1 MGNSQCICGR
11 ELVLSNTGHQRQLS
25 FPQQRG
31 WPHHDSISSSAAVPA
46 NRSIS
51 PSVPWPH
58 KRFRPE
64 ARLGNLSTTR
74 CSSGPHTWLAQQA
87 QQMSNKCVYR
97 FRGAPAVADGES
109 SFLGVWHRCIR
120 FFTKEPTIL
129 ILAPRPRKPTPP
141 AVGAQSL
148 NHWIAR
154 MDHPPA
160 DLGAEN
166 QSIFFSKTEGV
177 LEGRKQPCTLC
188 RGRDPEDCRNPSYD
202 TEIRISKG
210 IAKKTADNPSIL

>member
-1 MGNSQCICGR
+1 MDQS
-11 ELVLSNTGHQRQLS
+11 L
-25 FPQQRG
+25 
-31 WPHHDSISSSAAVPA
+31 
-46 NRSIS
+46 
-51 PSVPWPH
+51 
-58 KRFRPE
+58 RFRPE

-97 FRGAPAVADGES
+97 FRGAPAVADLKSLLPRGCQSVNKEGNCKTCCSSPTPGES
-109 SFLGVWHRCIR
+109 SFLGVWHRCIQ

-129 ILAPRPRKPTPP
+129 T
-141 AVGAQSL
+141 
-148 NHWIAR
+148 
-154 MDHPPA
+154 DHPPA

-188 RGRDPEDCRNPSYD
+188 RVLRLQLKETLGNSLNMKLHGHFGTEEADSDELSLPDCS
-202 TEIRISKG
+202 SASG
-210 IAKKTADNPSIL
+210 